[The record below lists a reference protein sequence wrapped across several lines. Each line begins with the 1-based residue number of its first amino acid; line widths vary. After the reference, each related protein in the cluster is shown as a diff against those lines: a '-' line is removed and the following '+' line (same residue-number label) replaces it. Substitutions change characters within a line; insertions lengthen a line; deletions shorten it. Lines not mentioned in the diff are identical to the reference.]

1 MLHRSFIRIFD
12 RSKHFHN
19 NKNENDGMHKINIHE
34 IIDNARFNQFH
45 WLVMCLC
52 ALLLIFDGYDLF
64 IYGVVLPVIM
74 EEWGLTPLE
83 AGALG
88 SYALFGMMFGAL
100 VFGTLADRIGRKKG
114 IAICFLLF
122 SVATVLNGFAS
133 TPTEFGIFRFLAGL
147 GCGGLM
153 PNVVALMNEYA
164 PKKLRSTLVAV
175 MFSGY
180 SLGGMMSAGLGIFL
194 LPTFGWEV
202 MFFAAAVPLLLLPVI
217 LLYLPES
224 VGFLVRQGR
233 NDEARA
239 LLQRIQPDLQIGQD
253 TELEIVEASKQK
265 TSVLDLFRD
274 GRLVG
279 TLSIWVAF
287 FCCLLMVYALGS
299 WLPKLMANA
308 GYSLGSSLSF
318 LLALNF
324 GGMFGAILGGW
335 LGDRFDLGKV
345 VVVFFAVSVV
355 SISLLGIKTPM
366 PVLYTLITIA
376 GATVIGTQ
384 ILLYAAAA
392 QFYGLSIRSTGLGWA
407 SGIGRNGAIVGP
419 LLGGALLGINLPLQ
433 LNFMAFA
440 IPGIIASLAMML
452 FVLSSRRASVAA
464 APLMATKA

>member
-1 MLHRSFIRIFD
+1 MRKVDVHSV
-12 RSKHFHN
+12 
-19 NKNENDGMHKINIHE
+19 
-34 IIDNARFNQFH
+34 IDDARFNRFH
-45 WLVMCLC
+45 WLVMALC

-100 VFGTLADRIGRKKG
+100 VFGTLADHIGRKKG
-114 IAICFLLF
+114 ITICFLLF

-133 TPTEFGIFRFLAGL
+133 SPTEFAVYRFLAGL

-153 PNVVALMNEYA
+153 PNVVALMNEYS
-164 PKKLRSTLVAV
+164 PRKLRSTLVAL

-180 SLGGMMSAGLGIFL
+180 SLGGMCAAGLGIYL
-194 LPTFGWEV
+194 LPNFGWQV
-202 MFFAAAVPLLLLPVI
+202 MFFAAAVPLVLLPLIVW
-217 LLYLPES
+217 YLPES
-224 VGFLVRQGR
+224 VGFLVRKGR
-233 NDEARA
+233 TEEARA
-239 LLQRIQPDLQIGQD
+239 MLQKVQPELELPADAQLHMQD
-253 TELEIVEASKQK
+253 TSGQK
-265 TSVLDLFRD
+265 TSVLDLFRG
-274 GRLVG
+274 GRLLG

-345 VVVFFAVSVV
+345 VVAFFVVAVA
-355 SISLLGIKTPM
+355 SISLLGVKTPM
-366 PVLYTLITIA
+366 PILYALITIA

-419 LLGGALLGINLPLQ
+419 LLGGALMGINLPLQ
-433 LNFMAFA
+433 LNFIAFA
-440 IPGIIASLAMML
+440 IPGVIAALAMTL
-452 FVLSSRRASVAA
+452 FVQSNKRKAPAA
-464 APLMATKA
+464 APAPLMAARV

>member
-1 MLHRSFIRIFD
+1 M
-12 RSKHFHN
+12 K
-19 NKNENDGMHKINIHE
+19 KIDVHGV
-34 IIDNARFNQFH
+34 IDDARFNRFH
-45 WLVMCLC
+45 WLVMGLC

-100 VFGTLADRIGRKKG
+100 VFGTLADHIGRKKG
-114 IAICFLLF
+114 IIICFLLF

-133 TPTEFGIFRFLAGL
+133 SPSEFAVYRFLAGL

-153 PNVVALMNEYA
+153 PNVVALMNEYS
-164 PKKLRSTLVAV
+164 PKKLRSTLVAL

-180 SLGGMMSAGLGIFL
+180 SLGGMCAAGLGIYV
-194 LPTFGWEV
+194 LPTFGWQA
-202 MFFAAAVPLLLLPVI
+202 MFFAAVVPLILLPLVI
-217 LLYLPES
+217 WYLPES
-224 VGFLVRQGR
+224 VGFLIRKGR
-233 NDEARA
+233 TDEARA
-239 LLQRIQPDLQIGQD
+239 MLSRVQPELALAADAQLQMQD
-253 TELEIVEASKQK
+253 TSGQK
-265 TSVLDLFRD
+265 TSVLDLFRG
-274 GRLVG
+274 GRLMG

-345 VVVFFAVSVV
+345 VVAFFLVSVA
-355 SISLLGIKTPM
+355 SISLLGFKTPT

-433 LNFMAFA
+433 LNFIAFA
-440 IPGIIASLAMML
+440 IPGVIAALAMTL
-452 FVLSSRRASVAA
+452 FVLSGKRQTAPGQPLATA
-464 APLMATKA
+464 APLMAAKV